1 MDWFRNTLCAEGTI
15 NPEDLDLIQ
24 ICDEPQEV
32 VDAIFAHYESKGFEP
47 PRAEQKI
54 LPEL

>member
-54 LPEL
+54 LLEL